1 MKLSIATL
9 LFGAMT
15 LVSHAGNHPSQSSG
29 KTIVET
35 AVSAGSFKTLV
46 AALDAAGLVD
56 SLNGKGPFTVFAP
69 TDEAFASLPKGT
81 VKELLKPENK
91 EKLQSILKFHAV
103 AGKVRLPD
111 ALKLGKAKTLQGES
125 VTIEFLEGK
134 VQVNDATLL
143 NADLQASNGIIH
155 VIDSVLLPPEPKN
168 DIAAVAKKAG
178 QFNTLLAAV
187 EAAGLTSALT
197 GSDSVTVLAPTDA
210 AFKALP
216 KGTVET
222 LLKPENRDKL
232 TEILTLH
239 VVKGSVTAGTA
250 LNAGSAKSLSGGSLQ
265 FGILDGTF
273 KVNDATIVKTDI
285 KCENGIIHVIDAV
298 LLPAAK
304 TAKTGGGK
312 ISTQSTMSPARLIE
326 SAIKKGVPT
335 FNHGDHAGCA
345 KIYMNCA
352 QALTQHSG
360 LDISTRNMLTKI
372 VNKAKQTHCSSTRAW
387 MLRYGLDHTYA
398 AVNR

>member
-1 MKLSIATL
+1 MKLSIAAL

-15 LVSHAGNHPSQSSG
+15 LVSDAGNHSSQSSG

-35 AVSAGSFKTLV
+35 AIAAGSFKTLA

-56 SLNGKGPFTVFAP
+56 TLNGKGPFTVFAP

-103 AGKVRLPD
+103 SGKVGLPD

-125 VTIEFLEGK
+125 VAIEFREGK

-178 QFNTLLAAV
+178 QFKTLLAAV

-197 GSDSVTVLAPTDA
+197 GSDPVTVLAPTDA

-222 LLKPENRDKL
+222 LLKHENKDKL

-239 VVKGSVTAGTA
+239 VVQGSVTAGTA
-250 LNAGSAKSLSGGSLQ
+250 LNAGSAKSVSGGSLH
-265 FGILDGTF
+265 FGIQDGTF
-273 KVNDATIVKTDI
+273 KVNGATIVKTDI
-285 KCENGIIHVIDAV
+285 KCDNGIIHVIDAV
-298 LLPAAK
+298 LLPSSK
-304 TAKTGGGK
+304 TAKNGGGK
-312 ISTQSTMSPARLIE
+312 LSTKSTMNPARLIE

-345 KIYMNCA
+345 RIYMTCA
-352 QALTQHSG
+352 QELAKHTS
-360 LDISTRNMLTKI
+360 LDKSTRNMLTRI
-372 VNKAKQTHCSSTRAW
+372 VNNAKQTHCSSTRAW
-387 MLRYGLDHTYA
+387 VLRYGLENAYA
-398 AVNR
+398 AMHR